1 MNYTL
6 TDTHEVSDA
15 YAAWRRASDDYAA
28 QKAAYKAAPSPVEGE
43 RLDFALRRKRIAAR
57 ALVALGGE
65 A

>member
-6 TDTHEVSDA
+6 IDTHEVSDA
-15 YAAWRRASDDYAA
+15 HAAHRDASDFYAA
-28 QKAAYKAAPSPVEGE
+28 QKAAYKAAPSSVEGE